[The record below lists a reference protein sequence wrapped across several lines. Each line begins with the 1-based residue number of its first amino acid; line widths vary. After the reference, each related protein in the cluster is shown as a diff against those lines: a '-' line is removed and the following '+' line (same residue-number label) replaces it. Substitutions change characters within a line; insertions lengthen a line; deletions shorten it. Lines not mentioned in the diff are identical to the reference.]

1 MKHIQ
6 TIIFDFD
13 GTLADCKELHQR
25 AFRNALNS
33 VCPEVEYTDEEI
45 EGRPTREKIRI
56 LHSKGYE
63 FNGDKLNE
71 LKQEE
76 LESIIILDLSD
87 NAIDFDSII
96 YRKKVNFLSSSFI
109 FILNNEDNS
118 KSSQLPYINN
128 IVIQIKGV
136 YDGGLNSNGQS
147 GWLNLHTFNIGN
159 NETYNT
165 TNYKEFT
172 INKTDYSTN
181 LNINNLHTNLSLT
194 FQSRETISHDGSYLE
209 PLFLLDFVVCHQSTH
224 RSPSLMKTASP
235 LTINTSINTSLC

>member
-71 LKQEE
+71 LKQAETQSHLEKYILFNVE
-76 LESIIILDLSD
+76 LFDLLH
-87 NAIDFDSII
+87 N
-96 YRKKVNFLSSSFI
+96 LSSVYKLCVASNATDLFVNRSLE
-109 FILNNEDNS
+109 IL
-118 KSSQLPYINN
+118 
-128 IVIQIKGV
+128 QIKHLFQKINTATD
-136 YDGGLNSNGQS
+136 YPAKPDTTTFEDCMRHTNSN
-147 GWLNLHTFNIGN
+147 
-159 NETYNT
+159 YMNT
-165 TNYKEFT
+165 LIVEDSPVGIQCATATGCQVLEVTNQRDT
-172 INKTDYSTN
+172 INK
-181 LNINNLHTNLSLT
+181 LNNLIKLPW
-194 FQSRETISHDGSYLE
+194 
-209 PLFLLDFVVCHQSTH
+209 PLPRTKEQ
-224 RSPSLMKTASP
+224 
-235 LTINTSINTSLC
+235 

>member
-71 LKQEE
+71 LKQAETQAHLEKYILFNVE
-76 LESIIILDLSD
+76 LFDLLH
-87 NAIDFDSII
+87 N
-96 YRKKVNFLSSSFI
+96 LSSVHKLCVASNATDLFVNRSLE
-109 FILNNEDNS
+109 IL
-118 KSSQLPYINN
+118 
-128 IVIQIKGV
+128 QIKHLFQKINTATD
-136 YDGGLNSNGQS
+136 YPAKPDTTTFEDCMRHTDSN
-147 GWLNLHTFNIGN
+147 
-159 NETYNT
+159 YMNT
-165 TNYKEFT
+165 LIVEDSPVGIQCATATGCQVLEVTNQRDT
-172 INKTDYSTN
+172 INK
-181 LNINNLHTNLSLT
+181 LNNLIKLPW
-194 FQSRETISHDGSYLE
+194 
-209 PLFLLDFVVCHQSTH
+209 PLPRTKEQ
-224 RSPSLMKTASP
+224 
-235 LTINTSINTSLC
+235 